1 MAMTVGVPALPL
13 RWVAARDPSS
23 VSRDDP
29 GGWYRH
35 ALAVDSASS
44 GKHVIRLAVSHLSA
58 SERDALRT
66 LTPDGEIRSEAD
78 ADVASAMTWS
88 VMAKPD
94 QRVVSQTGILYRV
107 IRVGDVLL
115 PVGGLSNV
123 MTLPETRGRGYA
135 RAVVASATA
144 FVGVWLWAPFAV
156 VLCAA
161 DATGFYER
169 LGWRKVNERVS
180 CKRSGGQQAL
190 TNRLAMV
197 LPCQG
202 EAEWPSG
209 PIDLCGAPW

>member
-1 MAMTVGVPALPL
+1 MATTIGVPAAQL
-13 RWVAARDPSS
+13 RWVSALDPTS

-29 GGWYRH
+29 AGWYRR

-44 GKHVIRLAVSHLSA
+44 GNYVIRLAVCHLSA
-58 SERDALRT
+58 SERDAIRT
-66 LTPDGEIRSEAD
+66 LTPDGEVPSAAD
-78 ADVASAMTWS
+78 AEAASAMTWS

-115 PVGGLSNV
+115 PVGGLSSV
-123 MTLPETRGRGYA
+123 MTLPGERGRGYA

-144 FVGVWLWAPFAV
+144 FVGVWLWASFAM
-156 VLCAA
+156 VLCTA
-161 DATGFYER
+161 DATHFYER
-169 LGWRKVNERVS
+169 LGWRKVNERIS
-180 CKRSGGQQAL
+180 CERSGGQQAL

-197 LPCQG
+197 IPCQG